1 MLTNREDIAPDQSM
15 TIPSDVSVYWLIFL
29 PPDRKKDETDSGSS
43 FQREYSIMAERN
55 IIEAVPWECMV
66 VDI

>member
-1 MLTNREDIAPDQSM
+1 M

>member
-29 PPDRKKDETDSGSS
+29 SPDRKKDKTDSGSS
-43 FQREYSIMAERN
+43 FQREYSIMAGRN

>member
-15 TIPSDVSVYWLIFL
+15 TIPSDVSVLIFL
-29 PPDRKKDETDSGSS
+29 SPDRKKDKTDSGSS
-43 FQREYSIMAERN
+43 FQREYSIMAGRN